1 MPKKR
6 SPIFQK
12 LSSLLNMSIFIAK
25 MRKPI
30 IPRLIS
36 LKRARKMKKFS
47 LLKHY
52 NYGYV
57 QEYQFS
63 PSNTPLLQYHKKKS
77 LKKQK
82 SYRDFC
88 SVFYISKCLGLIN
101 GQGEEKMRYPKL
113 ELEGLAS
120 MGDAVV
126 GREFSEGSDFIE
138 GDDFIDER
146 AEKFI
151 ERFYEE
157 MRLQRQES
165 LLEQFNAL
173 VDN

>member
-12 LSSLLNMSIFIAK
+12 LSSLLNTSIFLAK
-25 MRKPI
+25 MKNPI
-30 IPRLIS
+30 IPRLVS

-63 PSNTPLLQYHKKKS
+63 PSNTPLLQYHRKKS
-77 LKKQK
+77 LKKQR

-88 SVFYISKCLGLIN
+88 SVFYISKCLGLMN
-101 GQGEEKMRYPKL
+101 GQGEEKMRYPVL

-120 MGDAVV
+120 MEDAVV
-126 GREFSEGSDFIE
+126 AREFSEFSE

-151 ERFYEE
+151 QRFYEE

-165 LLEQFNAL
+165 LLEQFNAM